1 MAISF
6 SKRFFYNSVTIPL
19 QFITYLFRNTCAYL
33 HLSFISSMNTMLE
46 GFVKKKI
53 KSFHYVIMNCVKNDY
68 REEVPQRNT
77 KFKVFFVLDLT
88 CSVTCCVTDMTSDL
102 KKQQKFRH

>member
-1 MAISF
+1 
-6 SKRFFYNSVTIPL
+6 
-19 QFITYLFRNTCAYL
+19 
-33 HLSFISSMNTMLE
+33 
-46 GFVKKKI
+46 
-53 KSFHYVIMNCVKNDY
+53 MNCVKNVY

-77 KFKVFFVLDLT
+77 KFKAFFVLDLT